1 MTASTVV
8 ALRQP
13 AALRAWLPA
22 FALVGGLGVIVAARW
37 WATRA
42 GLDPLAVGAAFGVG
56 LLALAAVGGWSRTTG
71 RDGAASPRPAA
82 SGRAAATALAGAT
95 LRAVGL
101 GLLVGLGLVAIT
113 LVASALRPAFGG
125 ASPVLGLG
133 RPAAPFLP
141 WAAITLVV
149 ATAEEILLRGLL
161 FDRVVAASR
170 ARGNSGKG
178 IVAAVVVT
186 STVFALMHVPVY
198 GWHVVPLDL
207 AVGCCLAGLRLL
219 TGGIA
224 APAAA
229 HAVADLATW
238 WL

>member
-1 MTASTVV
+1 MTASAGV
-8 ALRQP
+8 ALRP
-13 AALRAWLPA
+13 PDSLRAWLPA
-22 FALVGGLGVIVAARW
+22 IVIVGGLGVVVAARW
-37 WATRA
+37 WASRA
-42 GLDPLAVGAAFGVG
+42 GLDPLAVGAAFGVA
-56 LLALAAVGGWSRTTG
+56 LLALAAAGGWSRATNRQSLAT
-71 RDGAASPRPAA
+71 P
-82 SGRAAATALAGAT
+82 RAAATPRTAPT
-95 LRAVGL
+95 LRAA
-101 GLLVGLGLVAIT
+101 GLGLVVGLALIAIT
-113 LVASALRPAFGG
+113 LVTSALAPALGG
-125 ASPVLGLG
+125 PSPVPGLG

-141 WAAITLVV
+141 WAAVILLV

-161 FDRVVAASR
+161 FDRVAIA
-170 ARGNSGKG
+170 ARGEGTGREG
-178 IVAAVVVT
+178 IVVAVVVT
-186 STVFALMHVPVY
+186 SAVFALMHVPLY